1 MQRFFASASKKITS
15 SKESLI
21 SDYLLMK
28 SFTAKAII
36 KAIKTQPES
45 RRDWLLYLF
54 RFFAKGNKH
63 RNEFQ
68 FWDGDNHPIILYSKK
83 VLLQKLN
90 YIHNNPVRAGWVIF
104 PQHYIYS
111 SASNYLDDGQGILEV
126 EILDEFYDWY

>member
-68 FWDGDNHPIILYSKK
+68 FWDGDNHPIILYSKH

-90 YIHNNPVRAGWVIF
+90 YIHNNPVRAGWVLFHNIIF
-104 PQHYIYS
+104 TIVLRIIS
-111 SASNYLDDGQGILEV
+111 MTVKG
-126 EILDEFYDWY
+126 F